1 MCAAH
6 LKKLVDVIAV
16 GGDAMDGM
24 SYFLLT
30 GMGKIILNVFF
41 CLFCEVLLSSY
52 VTHSL
57 R

>member
-41 CLFCEVLLSSY
+41 VCFVRFYCRR
-52 VTHSL
+52 T
-57 R
+57 